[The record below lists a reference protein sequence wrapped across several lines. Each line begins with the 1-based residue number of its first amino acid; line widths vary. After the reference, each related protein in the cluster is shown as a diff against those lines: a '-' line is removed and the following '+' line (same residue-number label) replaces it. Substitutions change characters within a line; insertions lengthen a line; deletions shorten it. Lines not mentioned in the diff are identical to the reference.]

1 MNDLLK
7 ELEAVALLAD
17 RLDQLSDAVAAQ
29 RWNEFSMRVP
39 AEPHRDADLVLA
51 SIARF
56 LRTHHAEIAEAV
68 RVNRA
73 VREVAENWRVLARVS
88 GSKVDRYAFKF
99 FAYQLDAAIDAHNSA
114 REDGE

>member
-1 MNDLLK
+1 MDENVAKNDLLK
-7 ELEAVALLAD
+7 ELEAVVVVMRKGSPRQAIDAFD
-17 RLDQLSDAVAAQ
+17 FLS
-29 RWNEFSMRVP
+29 
-39 AEPHRDADLVLA
+39 
-51 SIARF
+51 
-56 LRTHHAEIAEAV
+56 THHAEIAEAV